1 MEIMKNFL
9 NLEKKKI
16 FKLPCRCSDL
26 VANHWTQEKVAAHV
40 KMKSPIFYPLWA
52 ATVGRAINEQEVHG
66 LHTEPPPRGVCLEL
80 TQI

>member
-9 NLEKKKI
+9 NLERKKI
-16 FKLPCRCSDL
+16 FKLPCRRSDL

-66 LHTEPPPRGVCLEL
+66 LHTAPPPRGVC
-80 TQI
+80 

>member
-9 NLEKKKI
+9 NLEKKKSSSYYAAAAI
-16 FKLPCRCSDL
+16 LWQITGPRK
-26 VANHWTQEKVAAHV
+26 KVAAHV

-66 LHTEPPPRGVCLEL
+66 LHTAPTPRGVC
-80 TQI
+80 